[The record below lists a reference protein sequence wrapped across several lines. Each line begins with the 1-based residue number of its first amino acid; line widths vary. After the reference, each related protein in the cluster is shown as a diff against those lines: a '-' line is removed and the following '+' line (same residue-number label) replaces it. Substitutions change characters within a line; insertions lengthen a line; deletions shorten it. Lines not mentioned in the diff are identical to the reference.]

1 LKVEEEIGGPE
12 RDAVDE
18 DHSALHVVPT
28 QEFLLFDVGP
38 LLASA
43 LLVEFYAVA
52 KVFVPNSRCCH
63 VYGRIRKTECQSLG
77 VFAFSGT
84 LSASYQNYTFHSSL

>member
-1 LKVEEEIGGPE
+1 V
-12 RDAVDE
+12 AAQV
-18 DHSALHVVPT
+18 
-28 QEFLLFDVGP
+28 FFLFDVGP

-43 LLVEFYAVA
+43 LLMQFHAMTEIV
-52 KVFVPNSRCCH
+52 VPNSRRSH
-63 VYGRIRKTECQSLG
+63 VDGRIRKTECQSLG